1 MAPDLN
7 WELRLGFLVHDVSR
21 LRRRVVDRAL
31 KPLGVTR
38 SQWWVLAFLSRS
50 DGMSQVAL
58 ADELDLGKVA
68 LGQLID
74 RLEKTGF
81 VSRRA
86 DDEDRRVKRVF
97 LTRRGQALIARIR
110 ESVTVDGKGNPRK
123 DRRDRSAG
131 DRPRAAQDEGES
143 ARHDRRERGE
153 RRLRR
158 GLAPSQAEPD
168 LAAIEHHDV
177 ALHRPRAEAHAAIL
191 EQLDA
196 DRVAGI
202 GRRGET
208 DRHRHQPFRP
218 PRREML
224 ERRAAGEPE
233 CVEPV
238 RDRPLE
244 ACLLGRFRGRRGSA

>member
-1 MAPDLN
+1 MAPDLD

-86 DDEDRRVKRVF
+86 DDGDRRVKRVY
-97 LTRRGQALIARIR
+97 LTRRSHALIVRIR
-110 ESVTVDGKGNPRK
+110 ENVSATEKQILDEIDESDLKSTVRALRGMK
-123 DRRDRSAG
+123 DNLLALIG
-131 DRPRAAQDEGES
+131 EGEDVDDS
-143 ARHDRRERGE
+143 D
-153 RRLRR
+153 
-158 GLAPSQAEPD
+158 
-168 LAAIEHHDV
+168 AA
-177 ALHRPRAEAHAAIL
+177 
-191 EQLDA
+191 
-196 DRVAGI
+196 
-202 GRRGET
+202 
-208 DRHRHQPFRP
+208 
-218 PRREML
+218 
-224 ERRAAGEPE
+224 
-233 CVEPV
+233 
-238 RDRPLE
+238 
-244 ACLLGRFRGRRGSA
+244 